1 MMIKIIY
8 VDKHNKNYMAY
19 CDDCKENIC
28 MYCEQNHK
36 GNNINNYGKLLL
48 DKNEIDNS
56 LKQFEEKKK

>member
-1 MMIKIIY
+1 
-8 VDKHNKNYMAY
+8 
-19 CDDCKENIC
+19 

-36 GNNINNYGKLLL
+36 GHNITNYGKLLL